1 MTGRRKAEHALK
13 CLEMISIGLLVAC
26 LSGGCA
32 ADCNIQGKVI
42 ASGVYD
48 PGTQL
53 ACENGQLWN
62 REMLES
68 WAVGRQLQTSQL
80 APVSPTSTESECY
93 QTGNG
98 WTCQSRSR

>member
-1 MTGRRKAEHALK
+1 VTDRCKAEHALK

-26 LSGGCA
+26 LSAGCA

-48 PGTQL
+48 SSTQL

-68 WAVGRQLQTSQL
+68 WAVGRQLQTSQPT
-80 APVSPTSTESECY
+80 PVSPTSTETECY
-93 QTGNG
+93 KTGNG
-98 WTCQSRSR
+98 FNCQSRSR